1 MGGFTPA
8 PIRRIIAPKPKPVAP
23 KIQQE
28 AVAVAPK
35 GPTVAELPQEK
46 KRAAVGRRGRRAT
59 ILTSA
64 QGIDEDLTLGYKTL
78 LGG

>member
-8 PIRRIIAPKPKPVAP
+8 PIRKFIKPKPAPVAP
-23 KIQQE
+23 RVQRD

-35 GPTVAELPQEK
+35 GPTRAEVAQDQRRGIK
-46 KRAAVGRRGRRAT
+46 RRGRRAT
-59 ILTSA
+59 ILTSTI
-64 QGIDEDLTLGYKTL
+64 GVDEDLTLGQKTL